1 MEDLIITEVR
11 KIKAELE
18 QENKND
24 FELILKK
31 HQSLHEVYKSR
42 IVEKDELD
50 RKSKISSL
58 K

>member
-1 MEDLIITEVR
+1 MDDLIITEVR
-11 KIKAELE
+11 KIKTELE
-18 QENKND
+18 QESKND

-31 HQSLHEVYKSR
+31 HQSLHEIYKTR

-50 RKSKISSL
+50 RKSKTPSL

>member
-31 HQSLHEVYKSR
+31 HQSLHEIYKSR
-42 IVEKDELD
+42 IVEKDELN
-50 RKSKISSL
+50 RKSKSTSL

>member
-31 HQSLHEVYKSR
+31 HQSLHKIYKSR

-50 RKSKISSL
+50 RKSKTPSL

>member
-18 QENKND
+18 QESKND

-31 HQSLHEVYKSR
+31 HQSLHEIYKTR

-50 RKSKISSL
+50 RKSKTPSL

>member
-50 RKSKISSL
+50 RKSKIPSL

>member
-11 KIKAELE
+11 KIKTELE
-18 QENKND
+18 QESKND

-31 HQSLHEVYKSR
+31 HQSLHEIYKSR

-50 RKSKISSL
+50 KKSIITSL

>member
-1 MEDLIITEVR
+1 MDDLIITEVR

-18 QENKND
+18 QESKND

-31 HQSLHEVYKSR
+31 HQSLHEIYKAR

-50 RKSKISSL
+50 KKSKTPSL